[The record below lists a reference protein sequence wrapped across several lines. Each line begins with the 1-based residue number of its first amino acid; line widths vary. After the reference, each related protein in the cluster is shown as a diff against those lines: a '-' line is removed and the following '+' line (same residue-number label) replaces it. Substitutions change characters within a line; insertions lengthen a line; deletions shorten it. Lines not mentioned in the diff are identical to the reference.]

1 MICVI
6 YYIVVIRIKRKVCF
20 EKNKMIKFKISYNCE
35 YISFYIFKMLNKKK
49 MRLKICFIDIYIMY
63 DYIIYR
69 NNYIFLLEIIFF
81 LLYFFNF
88 CFECL
93 IIINLKLRL
102 NYVVKIFLKYC

>member
-1 MICVI
+1 
-6 YYIVVIRIKRKVCF
+6 
-20 EKNKMIKFKISYNCE
+20 
-35 YISFYIFKMLNKKK
+35 
-49 MRLKICFIDIYIMY
+49 MY

-93 IIINLKLRL
+93 NIINLKLRL

>member
-49 MRLKICFIDIYIMY
+49 
-63 DYIIYR
+63 
-69 NNYIFLLEIIFF
+69 NEIKDLF
-81 LLYFFNF
+81 Y
-88 CFECL
+88 
-93 IIINLKLRL
+93 
-102 NYVVKIFLKYC
+102 